1 MLLHYWALLIKK
13 KQLSNLMTNLFGKIP
28 HVHTLGEEIPTAAP
42 NYETKNTHQQGLLR
56 LKVTHELA
64 G

>member
-1 MLLHYWALLIKK
+1 
-13 KQLSNLMTNLFGKIP
+13 MTNSFGKIP